1 MRLERLPEWTA
12 VFSFQGGIKIT
23 IREMMISDYDEVY
36 TLWRN
41 TPGMGLNT
49 TDDSRAGI
57 AVYLTRNPH
66 TCFVAEAEQKI
77 AGAILAG
84 HDGRRGFIYHLAV
97 AIPQRGKGIGSALVE
112 HAMAALEQ
120 EGIRKIALVVFDRNE
135 VGNAFWE
142 QLGFTKREDL
152 IYRNK
157 SIVELTRID
166 T

>member
-1 MRLERLPEWTA
+1 M
-12 VFSFQGGIKIT
+12 K
-23 IREMMISDYDEVY
+23 IREMTIGDYDEVY
-36 TLWRN
+36 MLWRN

-49 TDDSRAGI
+49 ADDSREGI
-57 AVYLTRNPH
+57 AAYLKRNPH
-66 TCFVAEAEQKI
+66 TCFVAEVEEGV

-97 AIPQRGKGIGSALVE
+97 SIPHRGKGVGSALVE
-112 HAMAALEQ
+112 HAMAALEH
-120 EGIRKIALVVFDRNE
+120 EGIRKVALVVFDQN
-135 VGNAFWE
+135 VIGNAFWE
-142 QLGFTKREDL
+142 RLGFSKREDL

>member
-1 MRLERLPEWTA
+1 MDRR
-12 VFSFQGGIKIT
+12 FSFAEGIKMT

-36 TLWRN
+36 KLWRN

-49 TDDSRAGI
+49 TDDSREGI
-57 AVYLTRNPH
+57 AAYLIRNPH
-66 TCFVAEAEQKI
+66 TCFVAEAEQEI
-77 AGAILAG
+77 VGAILAG

-97 AIPQRGKGIGSALVE
+97 SIPHRGKGTGSALVE
-112 HAMAALEQ
+112 QAMATLEQ
-120 EGIRKIALVVFDRNE
+120 EGIRKVALVVFDQNK
-135 VGNAFWE
+135 VGNVFWE
-142 QLGFTKREDL
+142 RLGFTKRKDL